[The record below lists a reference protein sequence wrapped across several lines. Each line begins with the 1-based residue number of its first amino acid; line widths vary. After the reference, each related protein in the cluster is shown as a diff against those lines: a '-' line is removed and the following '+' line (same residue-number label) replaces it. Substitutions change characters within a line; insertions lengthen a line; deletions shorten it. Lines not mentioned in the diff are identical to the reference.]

1 MTSIADKQHNK
12 KKGVKKKVVFVV
24 QQQQQQHSITLGRK
38 RKTCNMGVAPG
49 AQKKEKLGQ
58 QRQ

>member
-12 KKGVKKKVVFVV
+12 KKGVKKSCFC
-24 QQQQQQHSITLGRK
+24 STTTTLDHIGEK
-38 RKTCNMGVAPG
+38 KKHVIWEWLQEP
-49 AQKKEKLGQ
+49 QKEKLGQ